1 MRNSGCAE
9 VGKRLVV
16 VENAA
21 LMAEHQRE
29 LIEELQGQ
37 RCLLEDVRR
46 SW

>member
-1 MRNSGCAE
+1 MRHSGYAE
-9 VGKRLVV
+9 VGKRLVI

-21 LMAEHQRE
+21 LMAGHQRE
-29 LIEELQGQ
+29 LIELQGQ